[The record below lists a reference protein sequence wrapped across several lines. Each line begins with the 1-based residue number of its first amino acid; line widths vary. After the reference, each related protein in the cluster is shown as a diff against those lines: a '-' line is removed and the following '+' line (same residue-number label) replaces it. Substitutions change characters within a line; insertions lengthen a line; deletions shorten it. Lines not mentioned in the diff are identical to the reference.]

1 MSGPAQITPDEHSD
15 MDDTSFG
22 KPRTVGE
29 HIAQRLAV
37 WGVRRYYGYPGDGI
51 GGMMAGISRAVR
63 SGAAELVQVRHEET
77 AAFAACADVKYGG
90 SPIGCC
96 VVTSGPGAV
105 HALNGL
111 YDAKMD
117 HIPVVALV
125 GQSATTVLGTG
136 YYQEIDAAA
145 LYADVAEWTLQISDP
160 AQVNHAVDRACRIA
174 LTRRTVTALILPN
187 DVQLA
192 KPVTE
197 PPFAHGYVH
206 TSSVPSTAPQVP
218 GAADLQRAAEILNA
232 GERVAIIAGVG
243 AAHATDE
250 LTQVADQLGAGA
262 AKALLGKTV
271 LDDRLPWVTGAIG
284 LIGTRPSWDLMQKC
298 DTLLLVGTTMPYGEF
313 YPPLGSARAVQID
326 IDGANNG
333 LRYPTEVNLTGDS
346 RLTLAALLPLLRPK
360 PDTGWR
366 ERIAGWNTVWN
377 DYSAERINA
386 AADPVNPERVV
397 AALSSRLP
405 DDAMLAVDC
414 GTVTCWYARDI
425 ALRPGQLA
433 SLSGTL
439 LSMGAGMPY
448 AIAAKTAHP
457 QRPAFALI
465 GDGAMQ
471 MNGLNELV
479 TVAKYWSTW
488 ADPRL
493 VVLVL
498 NNQDLSFETWEVR
511 SEVGDRPDANIQSLP
526 DVRYAD
532 YAKMLGLDGA
542 RLERTEDIDA
552 IWNAA
557 LAADRPFVIDA
568 VVDAHIPVIPPHV
581 SMEQLMKALRSQ
593 LRGDEALPDL
603 LKEGFRTTVGAAAR
617 AAARKL
623 SGEGSAE

>member
-1 MSGPAQITPDEHSD
+1 VTESW
-15 MDDTSFG
+15 G

-29 HIAQRLAV
+29 HIAQRLGV
-37 WGVRRYYGYPGDGI
+37 WGVRRFYGYPGDGI
-51 GGMMAGISRAVR
+51 GGVVAGISRAVR
-63 SGAAELVQVRHEET
+63 AGAAELVQVRHEET

-117 HIPVVALV
+117 HVPVVALV

-136 YYQEIDAAA
+136 YYQEIDTAA
-145 LYADVAEWTLQISDP
+145 LYADVAEFALLVTDP
-160 AQVNHAVDRACRIA
+160 AQVNHAVDRACRTA
-174 LTRRTVTALILPN
+174 LARRTVTALILPN

-192 KPVTE
+192 DPVTE

-206 TSSVPSTAPQVP
+206 TSSVPSTSPQLP
-218 GAADLQRAAEILNA
+218 GEADLLRAAVVLNA
-232 GERVAIIAGVG
+232 GDRVAILAGVG
-243 AAHATDE
+243 AVHATAE
-250 LTQVADQLGAGA
+250 LVQVADRLGAGT

-284 LIGTRPSWDLMQKC
+284 LLGTRPSYDLMQEC
-298 DTLLLVGTTMPYGEF
+298 DTLLIVGTTMPYGEF
-313 YPPLGSARAVQID
+313 YPPPGSARAVQID
-326 IDGANNG
+326 IDGANCG
-333 LRYPTEVNLTGDS
+333 LRYPTEVNLTGDA
-346 RLTLAALLPLLRPK
+346 RLTLAALLPLLRTTADPA
-360 PDTGWR
+360 WR
-366 ERIAGWNTVWN
+366 ARIAGWNTAWD
-377 DYSAERINA
+377 DYSAERVNA

-397 AALSSRLP
+397 AALSPRLP

-414 GTVTCWYARDI
+414 GTVTCWFARDLE
-425 ALRPGQLA
+425 LRPGQLA

-439 LSMGAGMPY
+439 LSMGGALPY
-448 AIAAKTAHP
+448 AIAAKNAHP
-457 QRPAFALI
+457 DRPAFALL

-471 MNGLNELV
+471 MNGLTELV

-498 NNQDLSFETWEVR
+498 NNRDLAFETWEVR
-511 SEVGDRPDANIQSLP
+511 SEIGDKPDTNIQGLP
-526 DVRYAD
+526 DVHYAD
-532 YAKMLGLDGA
+532 HARMLGLDGR
-542 RLERTEDIDA
+542 RLERPEDIDA
-552 IWNAA
+552 TWDAA

-568 VVDAHIPVIPPHV
+568 VVDPHVPIIPPHV
-581 SMEQLMKALRSQ
+581 SLEQLTKALRSQ

-603 LKEGFRTTVGAAAR
+603 LKEGFRFTVGAAAKAVGR
-617 AAARKL
+617 RL
-623 SGEGSAE
+623 RGDES

>member
-1 MSGPAQITPDEHSD
+1 ME
-15 MDDTSFG
+15 

-29 HIAQRLAV
+29 HIAQRLAR
-37 WGVRRYYGYPGDGI
+37 WGVRRFYGYPGDGI
-51 GGMMAGISRAVR
+51 GGMVAGISRAVAE
-63 SGAAELVQVRHEET
+63 GEAELVQVRHEET

-125 GQSATTVLGTG
+125 GQSASTVLGTG

-145 LYADVAEWTLQISDP
+145 LYADVAEWTLQVTDP
-160 AQVNHAVDRACRIA
+160 SQVNHAVDRACRIA
-174 LTRRTVTALILPN
+174 LSRRTVTALILPS
-187 DVQLA
+187 DVQQA
-192 KPVTE
+192 EPVTE

-206 TSSVPSTAPQVP
+206 TSSVPSTTPQVP
-218 GAADLQRAAEILNA
+218 SAADLDGAAAVLNA
-232 GERVAIIAGVG
+232 GERVAILAGAG
-243 AAHATDE
+243 ALHATAE
-250 LTQVADQLGAGA
+250 LTAVADRLGAGA

-284 LIGTRPSWDLMQKC
+284 LLGARPSWDLMQEC

-313 YPPLGSARAVQID
+313 YPKPGAARAVQID

-333 LRYPTEVNLTGDS
+333 LRYPTEINLTGDS
-346 RLTLAALLPLLRPK
+346 RATLAALLPLLHAK
-360 PDTGWR
+360 PDTAWR
-366 ERIAGWNTVWN
+366 DRIAGWNQAWEE
-377 DYSAERINA
+377 YSAERVA
-386 AADPVNPERVV
+386 AEADPVNPEAVV
-397 AALSSRLP
+397 AALSDRLP

-414 GTVTCWYARDI
+414 GTATCWFARDL

-439 LSMGAGMPY
+439 LSMGGAMPY
-448 AIAAKTAHP
+448 VLAAKTAHP
-457 QRPAFALI
+457 DRLAVALI

-471 MNGLNELV
+471 MNGLTELV
-479 TVAKYWSTW
+479 TVATYWRTW
-488 ADPRL
+488 TDPRL

-498 NNQDLSFETWEVR
+498 NNRDLAFETWEVR
-511 SEVGDRPDANIQSLP
+511 SELGDRPDPNIQGLP
-526 DVRYAD
+526 DVPYAD
-532 YAKMLGLDGA
+532 YARLLGLDGR
-542 RLERTEDIDA
+542 RLERPDDIGAVWD
-552 IWNAA
+552 AA

-568 VVDAHIPVIPPHV
+568 VVDPHVPIIPPHV
-581 SMEQLMKALRSQ
+581 TIEQLTKALRSQ

-603 LKEGFRTTVGAAAR
+603 LKEGFRFTVGAATR
-617 AAARKL
+617 AVRRRL
-623 SGEGSAE
+623 GDG